1 MGRYQFLFVIGGLG
15 IAAGQVWLSLSLHP
29 DSAASPL
36 HILYSAA
43 TVAAGCAIA
52 GTGML
57 GMADTY
63 QTAAVHTARL
73 LDSRE
78 PPSAPPPVSTGDQ
91 LRDHNSRFW
100 RSYVLSSMSLNL
112 FLVGV
117 LAVSLAFSRNSYL
130 LYLAGLGGG
139 VAVLGLLTL
148 MVGGRALLHMR
159 REHADVTASALQ
171 LEQQP
176 NRTATPERTPP
187 SRRQPRAAG
196 QPSGRHRSN
205 PTIVR

>member
-1 MGRYQFLFVIGGLG
+1 MGRYQFLFVIGGLC
-15 IAAGQVWLSLSLHP
+15 ITAGQVWLSLILHP

-43 TVAAGCAIA
+43 AVAAGCAIS

-63 QTAAVHTARL
+63 QTTAVHTERL

-78 PPSAPPPVSTGDQ
+78 PPAAPPPVATMDH
-91 LRDHNSRFW
+91 LRDHNVRFW
-100 RSYVLSSMSLNL
+100 RSYVLSSVSISL

-148 MVGGRALLHMR
+148 MMGGRALLHMR
-159 REHADVTASALQ
+159 REHADVAASALQ

-176 NRTATPERTPP
+176 ERPATPDRSPP
-187 SRRQPRAAG
+187 SRRKPRGAG